1 MEGTDRN
8 SLMPL
13 SKVDEYQGSY
23 PAVGG
28 GVWLK
33 KPGHEFNH
41 SPPFSAEVK
50 NEWSYTSSPSTRLHG
65 LKQGNLYLDYL
76 K

>member
-1 MEGTDRN
+1 
-8 SLMPL
+8 MPL
-13 SKVDEYQGSY
+13 SKVDGYWGSY
-23 PAVGG
+23 PG
-28 GVWLK
+28 GVVVK

-50 NEWSYTSSPSTRLHG
+50 NEWSYTSTPPTRLHG
-65 LKQGNLYLDYL
+65 LKQGNLYLDDL

>member
-8 SLMPL
+8 SLLPL
-13 SKVDEYQGSY
+13 SKVDGYRGSY
-23 PAVGG
+23 SGG
-28 GVWLK
+28 GGLK

-50 NEWSYTSSPSTRLHG
+50 NEWSYTSTPPKCLHG
-65 LKQGNLYLDYL
+65 LKQGNLYLYYL